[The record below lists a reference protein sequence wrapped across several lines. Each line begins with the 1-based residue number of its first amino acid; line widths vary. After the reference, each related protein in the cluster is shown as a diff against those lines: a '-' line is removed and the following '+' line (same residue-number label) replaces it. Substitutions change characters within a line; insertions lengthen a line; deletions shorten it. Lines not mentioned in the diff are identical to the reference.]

1 MPPDDCLLCRIA
13 SGAAGLPFL
22 YEDDLVVAF
31 DIPEGQPWRQAPVHF
46 LVIPREHIASA
57 REAEERHEPALGRLF
72 TAAAKV
78 AREMGISDSG
88 YRLAGN
94 TGEDA
99 GQTEFHLHLH
109 CLGGRKLGAKG

>member
-1 MPPDDCLLCRIA
+1 MTNDCLLCRIA
-13 SGAAGLPFL
+13 GGRAGVPLL

-46 LVIPREHIASA
+46 LVIPKEHVPSA
-57 REAEERHEPALGRLF
+57 NEAGERHEPALGRLF

-78 AREMGISDSG
+78 ARELGVTESG
-88 YRLAGN
+88 YRLASN

-99 GQTEFHLHLH
+99 GQTEFHIHLH
-109 CLGGRKLGAKG
+109 CLGGRKLGPKG